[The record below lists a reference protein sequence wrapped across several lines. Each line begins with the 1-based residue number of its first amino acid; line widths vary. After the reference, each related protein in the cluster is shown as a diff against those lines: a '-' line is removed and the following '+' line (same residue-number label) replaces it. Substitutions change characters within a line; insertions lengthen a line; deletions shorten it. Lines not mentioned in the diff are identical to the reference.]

1 MKEGDIMTVIKEQI
15 RVEEQQ
21 LEQTTIDRVAKI
33 AAQQAIKSYE
43 EVKANINARERS
55 KRLYN
60 AKELLKHYDEL
71 KIYVGKIDHKAKV
84 SIPRLMISEKE
95 NIINLIEFGGDIVQ
109 SIKQTSQTTI
119 AMIQYLDRA
128 LDTLEYIYKQENNI
142 RDFEIIKMCYME
154 KIKIEIIAERY
165 GINKRSVYK
174 IINNVAE
181 RLAILLFGIYGIKLE

>member
-1 MKEGDIMTVIKEQI
+1 MTVVKEQI
-15 RVEEQQ
+15 MVEEHQ

-43 EVKANINARERS
+43 EAKAIINERERN

-71 KIYVGKIDHKAKV
+71 KIYVGKIDHKAKI

-119 AMIQYLDRA
+119 AMIQYLDKA
-128 LDTLEYIYKQENNI
+128 LNTLEYIYKQENNM
-142 RDFEIIKMCYME
+142 RDLEIIKMCYME

-165 GINKRSVYK
+165 NINKRSVYK

>member
-1 MKEGDIMTVIKEQI
+1 MAEVIDKTRTEAQGLEQI
-15 RVEEQQ
+15 
-21 LEQTTIDRVAKI
+21 TIDRVAQI

-43 EVKANINARERS
+43 EAKANINERERN

-60 AKELLKHYDEL
+60 AKILLKHYDEL
-71 KIYVGKIDHKAKV
+71 KTYVEKIDYKTKV
-84 SIPRLMISEKE
+84 SIPKLMISEKE
-95 NIINLIEFGGDIVQ
+95 NIINLIEFGGDIVK

-128 LDTLEYIYKQENNI
+128 LDTLEYIYKQENNM
-142 RDFEIIKMCYME
+142 RDFEIVKMCYME
-154 KIKIEIIAERY
+154 KIKIELIAERY